1 MQPQNCQAIFENG
14 VLRPLT
20 HLQLNEGESV
30 TLIIK
35 SSSTS
40 QAKQF
45 PETGLIAQL
54 TANPIKIKDFQPLTR
69 EESHERW

>member
-14 VLRPLT
+14 VLRPLVPVS
-20 HLQLNEGESV
+20 LYEGESV

-35 SSSTS
+35 SSYRSLK
-40 QAKQF
+40 KQF

-69 EESHERW
+69 EEANERQ